1 MADIS
6 ALQDALSG
14 IVPDTGFMLDNRSVL
29 DQLQYIEQYARNI
42 PYAPGLTWADYLF
55 MGNTPEKLAAL
66 YEDPSTADGH
76 LPPHQA
82 MLLAL
87 LSMQET
93 PRAIMN
99 YFPDA
104 HCDLYY
110 RQLLQVQERPAVPSQ
125 VALAVELD
133 STTPELMLSAGT
145 LFSAGQDN
153 QGTAIEFALDDDL
166 LANQST
172 WSDLRWCL
180 PPESSNSA
188 GTSAIVH
195 DDERS
200 WPEGGMRLFA
210 DTEQDTAILTG
221 WMVAS
226 AGLNNDPDHEYHYTL
241 TFADNITSD
250 GLSASISGGSQWLPL
265 TITPDGSDPA
275 NLVLSLPVNSGE
287 VAPPDGLAGAEF
299 SEPVIRLSRE
309 DGGDVPAISAVELSY
324 ITDEQDANG
333 EPIPSDPISVQ
344 YEGFILL
351 PFGHHFET
359 YLDNGTDQGHS
370 VDSPQLFLGISEL
383 QTGQALSLFWKLNSP
398 QPLTL
403 TWQYLAMDNL
413 WKNLDIQL
421 VDGTQSLYRS
431 GLWTV
436 HLPDDASNSAPAMPA
451 GRYWFRAVFPE
462 ATALPD
468 CPWLTGLV
476 ANGMTATLINA
487 GTLDSS
493 VLEQPLPA
501 GTIRRPAEDISGVS
515 EAEQPWESWGG
526 RPPESSEDFFTR
538 VAQRLS
544 HRNRALTWPDMVMI
558 LKTTFPYVFDV
569 MTPSGD
575 ILTTVPAL
583 TTQQMTVIPVAAEK
597 DNDDPLRPVFNAV
610 RLRGM
615 QDFLQGLA
623 SLWQNIIISNPVY
636 RDVMLMY
643 EVVFGE
649 GVNPT
654 RAEKEL
660 REALTAQYM
669 PWSTGAA
676 VSVPLAN
683 RIDYYD
689 MMATLQ
695 QQPYVDH
702 VVSLTLDGEEYSVQG
717 EDNQVLILCWP
728 DAV

>member
-14 IVPDTGFMLDNRSVL
+14 VVPDTGFMLDNRSVL

-42 PYAPGLTWADYLF
+42 PYEPGLTWADYLF
-55 MGNTPEKLAAL
+55 MHGNTPEKLAAL

-110 RQLLQVQERPAVPSQ
+110 RQLLQLQERPAVPSQ

-133 STTPELMLSAGT
+133 SITPELMLSAGT

-180 PPESSNSA
+180 PPESENSA
-188 GTSAIVH
+188 GTSATVY

-210 DTEQDTAILTG
+210 ATEQDTAILTG

-241 TFADNITSD
+241 AFSDNITSE
-250 GLSASISGGSQWLPL
+250 GLSASISGGPQWLPL
-265 TITPDGSDPA
+265 TITPTDGDPTK
-275 NLVLSLPVNSGE
+275 LVLSLPVNSGE
-287 VAPPDGLAGAEF
+287 VASPDGLAGAEF
-299 SEPVIRLSRE
+299 LVPVIRLSRE
-309 DGGDVPAISAVELSY
+309 DGDGVPAVIAVELSY
-324 ITDEQDANG
+324 ITDELDSNG
-333 EPIPSDPISVQ
+333 DPISSDPISVQ
-344 YEGFILL
+344 YEGFIIT
-351 PFGHHFET
+351 PFGHQV
-359 YLDNGTDQGHS
+359 DNGTGQGHS
-370 VDSPQLFLGISEL
+370 VDSLQLFLGISEL
-383 QTGQALSLFWKLNSP
+383 QAGQTLSLFWKLNSP

-403 TWQYLAMDNL
+403 TWQYLAVDNN
-413 WKNLDIQL
+413 WQDIGLQL
-421 VDGTQSLYRS
+421 VDGTNSLYRS

-436 HLPDDASNSAPAMPA
+436 HLPDDASNNAPAMPV

-462 ATALPD
+462 ATTLID
-468 CPWLTGLV
+468 CPWLIGLV
-476 ANGMTATLINA
+476 ANGMTATLMNA
-487 GTLDSS
+487 STLDSS

-501 GTIRRPAEDISGVS
+501 GTIRRPAENISGVS

-597 DNDDPLRPVFNAV
+597 DNDDPLRPVFNTA

-615 QDFLQGLA
+615 QDFLQALA
-623 SLWQNIIISNPVY
+623 SLWQNIVITNPDY
-636 RDVMLMY
+636 RDVIIEY
-643 EVVFGE
+643 VVVFRK
-649 GVNPT
+649 GVNPS
-654 RAEKEL
+654 RAEKDL
-660 REALTAQYM
+660 REFLTAQYM

-683 RIDYYD
+683 RIDYYEV
-689 MMATLQ
+689 MATLQ

-702 VVSLTLDGEEYSVQG
+702 VVSLALDGEEYSVQG